1 MATINHALLGGDKR
15 RTRAGRKTG
24 SEKGKKKSDKEFR
37 KLEDRATKLE
47 RVRRE
52 IDFVDY
58 EILKLLNER
67 IELSLQAKKLKK
79 TTCDRARER
88 QVLRRVRRYAGIFNL
103 VQRDFVERL
112 YIEIMKESRKSQEA
126 EQGLIGFQGEHGA
139 FGEIAAQH
147 YDPHLAAIPCPEFAH
162 VFEGVQKGYLDR
174 GIVPAENSLG
184 GPVSP
189 VNELLIQTDLKVVA
203 AIKLRIN
210 HCLLAIPE
218 AKYREIKV
226 VYSHPQALSQCRA
239 FLSRRH
245 LEGRP
250 YYDTAGAARMLAN
263 EGLKAAAAIASPLC
277 AELYNLEIMKEDIGD
292 NPSNFT
298 RFFILAREEKKTD
311 GNMCSIVF
319 ATPHKAGT
327 LFAVLEI
334 FARARI
340 NLTRIESLPDR
351 DDPGHYVF
359 FLDFQIA
366 GCREHTL
373 QILDEVKRKTKMLKY
388 LGCYREEVFA

>member
-1 MATINHALLGGDKR
+1 MANIHHAFLGGDTR
-15 RTRAGRKTG
+15 RGRVGLKTG
-24 SEKGKKKSDKEFR
+24 PQKGKKKSGKEFR
-37 KLEDRATKLE
+37 KSEDCTSKLK

-52 IDFVDY
+52 IDLVDY

-112 YIEIMKESRKSQEA
+112 YTEIMKESRKSQEA

-139 FGEIAAQH
+139 FGEIAARH
-147 YDPHLAAIPCPEFAH
+147 YDPHLVAIPCPEFAH
-162 VFEGVQKGYLDR
+162 VFEGVQKGYLDL
-174 GIVPAENSLG
+174 GIVPVENSLG

-203 AIKLRIN
+203 AIQLRIN

-218 AKYREIKV
+218 VKTREIKV

-250 YYDTAGAARMLAN
+250 YYDTAGAARMLAQK
-263 EGLKAAAAIASPLC
+263 GLKAAAAIASPLC
-277 AELYNLEIMKEDIGD
+277 AELYNLEVLKEDIGD

-298 RFFILAREEKKTD
+298 RFFVLARAEKKTD
-311 GNMCSIVF
+311 GNMGSIVF
-319 ATPHKAGT
+319 AAPHKAGT
-327 LFAVLEI
+327 LCAVLEI
-334 FARARI
+334 FARAGI
-340 NLTRIESLPDR
+340 NLTRIASLPDR
-351 DDPGHYVF
+351 DDPGRYVF
-359 FLDFQIA
+359 FLDFQIT
-366 GCREHTL
+366 GCREPTL
-373 QILDEVKRKTKMLKY
+373 QMLDEVKQKTKMLKY
-388 LGCYREEVFA
+388 LGCYREEVLP